1 MSRTF
6 DNTLRFSDVSQNLA
20 VAIASAAITNGFGAN
35 THEVRVVSTT
45 NCWIRFGA
53 APTAAAAANNV
64 YLPAGVVEYFHVSP
78 GQKLAA
84 IRDSADGTLNVA
96 EMTR

>member
-1 MSRTF
+1 MRTL
-6 DNTLRFSDVSQNLA
+6 DSTLRFSGVSQNLA
-20 VAIASAAITNGFGAN
+20 VAATSAAITNAFG
-35 THEVRVVSTT
+35 TREVRVVSTT
-45 NCWIRFGA
+45 NCWITFGA
-53 APTAAAAANNV
+53 SPTAAAAANNM
-64 YLPAGVVEYFHVSP
+64 YLPAGVVEYFHVTN